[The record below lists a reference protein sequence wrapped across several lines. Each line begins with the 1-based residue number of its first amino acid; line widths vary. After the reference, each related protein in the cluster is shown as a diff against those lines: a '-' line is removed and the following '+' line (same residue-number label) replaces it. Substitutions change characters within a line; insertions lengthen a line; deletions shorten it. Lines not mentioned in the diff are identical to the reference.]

1 MAEVEARGLRFHVQ
15 RLGSPDSA
23 AKVVFLH
30 GLVMD
35 NLSSFYFTLANPL
48 AASCDVILYDLRG
61 HGMTTRPE
69 TGYRTADMVADLDAL
84 LAALGIEQTVFLVGN
99 SFGGL
104 LGLAFAARFP
114 ERVRG
119 LVLIDGHVGQAGWA
133 DAMAATL
140 ALEGEER
147 DRQIALSFQSWLGRH
162 SEKKSTRLARS
173 ASALVYGTSL
183 VADMRSSGALSEDE
197 VRRVRAPVLALYGE
211 TSDLR
216 GAAEALARVLPD
228 CDLRVLPGCSH
239 SVLWE
244 ATATV
249 REAVVAWIAERSRA
263 LETGSAAPIASVS

>member
-15 RLGSPDSA
+15 RLGSTESA
-23 AKVVFLH
+23 ATVVLLH

-48 AASCDVILYDLRG
+48 AATCDVILYDLRG
-61 HGMTTRPE
+61 HGMSSRPE
-69 TGYRTADMVADLDAL
+69 GGYGTDDMVADLAALLDAL
-84 LAALGIEQTVFLVGN
+84 GVDRPVFLVGN

-114 ERVRG
+114 ERARG

-147 DRQIALSFQSWLGRH
+147 DRQIAISFQSWLGRH

-183 VADMRSSGALSEDE
+183 VRDMRSSGALPPDE
-197 VRRVRAPVLALYGE
+197 IRRVIAPVLGLYGE

-216 GAAEALARVLPD
+216 PAAEEMARLLPAF
-228 CDLRVLPGCSH
+228 DLRILPGCSH

-249 REAVVAWIAERSRA
+249 RDTVITWIAERRSG
-263 LETGSAAPIASVS
+263 LG

>member
-15 RLGSPDSA
+15 RLGSPESA

-48 AASCDVILYDLRG
+48 AATCDVILYDLRG

-69 TGYRTADMVADLDAL
+69 TGYRTDDMVADLDAL
-84 LAALGIEQTVFLVGN
+84 LVALHVDQPVFFVGN

-133 DAMAATL
+133 DSMAATL
-140 ALEGEER
+140 ALQGEER

-173 ASALVYGTSL
+173 ATALVYGTSL
-183 VADMRSSGALSEDE
+183 VADMRSSRALPEDE

-216 GAAEALARVLPD
+216 GAAEDLARSLPD

-244 ATATV
+244 ATALV
-249 REAVVAWIAERSRA
+249 REAVVTWISERSRA
-263 LETGSAAPIASVS
+263 PETGPSPVNARVS